1 MKRGLAYLLWLAAGM
16 CLLVAGLS
24 VYQNISAGSASV
36 PFGRLFGLA
45 VLSGALWQ
53 AGQYVQKR

>member
-1 MKRGLAYLLWLAAGM
+1 MKQGLAYLLWLAAGM

-24 VYQNISAGSASV
+24 IYQSVSAGSSDIR
-36 PFGRLFGLA
+36 FGQLFGLA

-53 AGQYVQKR
+53 AGQYVRKR